1 MSSFNGFCV
10 HSTQLLALLLHSST
24 HCLHMHSVYAMQQ
37 QCTAHHIMYNAFP
50 YLFLCTAYNVLC
62 TQLVHIQKVY
72 SQSLDNQIHS
82 IRLSAMLSIL
92 NKLIFPFHSIWIH
105 TLAGW
110 LADRSKV
117 CSFWI
122 DPLWYQS
129 AKRSVHLCAK
139 SSSSSPSSS
148 FDCVF
153 KNRHQTGQ
161 NENWFYFQHITS
173 HFVFKVYIRLRMLTR
188 LNHAKSFHT
197 TSRDWKCKKLWILN
211 LYWHLCR
218 GSFYFI
224 LLFYDVLYT
233 LHSLRVMRC
242 HWVAFYTLQ
251 FLFVH

>member
-1 MSSFNGFCV
+1 
-10 HSTQLLALLLHSST
+10 
-24 HCLHMHSVYAMQQ
+24 MHGI
-37 QCTAHHIMYNAFP
+37 QCIMY
-50 YLFLCTAYNVLC
+50 TARTHTKSVLTKPWQPDSFYPPLGHALY
-62 TQLVHIQKVY
+62 TQQTY
-72 SQSLDNQIHS
+72 
-82 IRLSAMLSIL
+82 
-92 NKLIFPFHSIWIH
+92 FPFSFDLNTH
-105 TLAGW
+105 TGW
-110 LADRSKV
+110 LAERSKV
-117 CSFWI
+117 CSLWI

-139 SSSSSPSSS
+139 SSSSSPSLSL

-153 KNRHQTGQ
+153 KNRNQTRQ

-224 LLFYDVLYT
+224 LLFYDVLYI
-233 LHSLRVMRC
+233 
-242 HWVAFYTLQ
+242 A
-251 FLFVH
+251 